1 MNILAIDTSTNVLGV
16 GVVSQDKV
24 IGEYMT
30 NVKRNHSTRV
40 LPAIDY
46 LLNDCGVAKMK
57 LRKLWL
63 PMVQV
68 HILDC
73 VSVLQLEKR

>member
-30 NVKRNHSTRV
+30 NVKRESF
-40 LPAIDY
+40 DQEYY
-46 LLNDCGVAKMK
+46 LRSIIC
-57 LRKLWL
+57 
-63 PMVQV
+63 
-68 HILDC
+68 
-73 VSVLQLEKR
+73 